1 MGKMKAIAVLLIV
14 VLAYQP
20 LTAAAKTTEQN
31 KGVIKERLAKIPV
44 GKNIVVKLQREHGS
58 KIKGKLLSVT
68 DESFE
73 IQTVQSGKVSHEKI
87 VFAEVESVKT
97 RMRGLYKALII
108 VGAVALALGI
118 AVAASGRSSG
128 S

>member
-58 KIKGKLLSVT
+58 KIKGKLLSVA